1 MSKYVEYQS
10 GNGYKGILYG
20 RSSFSIR
27 DKDGKEVFH
36 TGFRNINTYD
46 ELIEHV
52 EDFPEFIKKLSEIDF
67 DNIEEGEDDGI

>member
-1 MSKYVEYQS
+1 MSNYVEYQS

-36 TGFRNINTYD
+36 TGFRNINTYE
-46 ELIEHV
+46 ELV
-52 EDFPEFIKKLSEIDF
+52 ERVEEYPEFIRVLLG
-67 DNIEEGEDDGI
+67 EEEDDGI